1 MSKVWDWTI
10 LHWRGLFAGLTLA
23 GGVAGARVG
32 ARLADARDVPE
43 D

>member
-1 MSKVWDWTI
+1 MSKVWDWTV
-10 LHWRGLFAGLTLA
+10 LHWRGLFAGVAML